1 VATRRHRPR
10 GRALPAGR
18 LAPIGPRTRIGRS
31 LLLAGA
37 LVAVLA
43 LVASCAA
50 PRYDYVTN
58 KTAGAYV
65 KIPRAWTSQRLNGPA
80 LMGID
85 AKNVSP
91 EGLSVLASQTWL
103 VGIDSATSFDAE
115 HLLVPDATHPKGYIE
130 VRNLL
135 PNEANSLSLNDL
147 RNLVIPMDQAQLA
160 QTQAMQTDPQA
171 ALATPQVLTLVDDK
185 VHTPAGVHGVHLVYQ
200 IRTTDGLV
208 TFDQTSLLD
217 AKLTRLY
224 QLVMACSSE
233 CYAASRGAIDDI
245 QTSFTV
251 KPTS

>member
-1 VATRRHRPR
+1 VAPRSHRTR
-10 GRALPAGR
+10 GRAL
-18 LAPIGPRTRIGRS
+18 
-31 LLLAGA
+31 LAGCL
-37 LVAVLA
+37 LVVVLGA
-43 LVASCAA
+43 AASCAS

-58 KTAGAYV
+58 KTAGAYM
-65 KIPRAWTSQRLNGPA
+65 KIPRDWTSQRLNGPA

-103 VGIDSATSFDAE
+103 VGIDSATTFDAQ
-115 HLLVPDATHPKGYIE
+115 HLLVPDATHPKGYLEI
-130 VRNLL
+130 RNLL
-135 PNEANSLSLNDL
+135 PNEANALSLNDL

-160 QTQAMQTDPQA
+160 QTQALQTDPQS
-171 ALATPQVLTLVDDK
+171 ALATPEVLTLVDDTI
-185 VHTPAGVHGVHLVYQ
+185 HNSDGVHGVHLVYQ

-217 AKLTRLY
+217 SKLTRLY
-224 QLVMACSSE
+224 QLVVACSSE
-233 CYAASRGAIDDI
+233 CYALNRPAIDDI